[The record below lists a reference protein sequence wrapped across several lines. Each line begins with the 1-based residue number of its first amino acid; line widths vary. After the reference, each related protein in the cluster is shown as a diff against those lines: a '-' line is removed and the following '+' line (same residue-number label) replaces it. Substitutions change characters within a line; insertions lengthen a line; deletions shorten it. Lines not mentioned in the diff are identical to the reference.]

1 MSADARILDREALI
15 EALRPRRASG
25 ERVVFTN
32 GCFDL
37 LHAGHV
43 ELLESAAALGDIL
56 VVGLNSDA
64 SVRRLKG
71 PGRPLVPQA
80 ERARLLAALRAVD
93 RVVPFD
99 EETPLLLIEA
109 LLPDVLV
116 KGEDY
121 AAEAIVG
128 REAVEAAGGRVVR
141 VPLLPG
147 LSTSALVARLRE
159 KPDNRF

>member
-56 VVGLNSDA
+56 VVGLNSDL

-93 RVVPFD
+93 RVVLFD